1 MALEKG
7 LVRTRLETKHSFVCI
22 HTQNFQQSVTR
33 DEVTVSTTPAMR
45 HIRIARLKVPACT
58 CLLLLALLLCLHGEI
73 KDFLSSLTEEQR
85 DQLLVEAYGNTGGVQ
100 LPQSVLS
107 VTTDI
112 PHGDNQEGN
121 NQPRCICNKCL
132 NMDTSIENKCC
143 RRTTC
148 VTTTEPFE
156 TIVLDRD
163 ILSVAIVNR
172 SDDFADEPDYS
183 PSSYRKAAYRQWTMW
198 QIGSTGQGNRRVI
211 PSCVVRAVRNRYP
224 APDGIYLGYK
234 EC

>member
-1 MALEKG
+1 M
-7 LVRTRLETKHSFVCI
+7 
-22 HTQNFQQSVTR
+22 QNFQQSITR

-45 HIRIARLKVPACT
+45 QIRIARLKVPACT
-58 CLLLLALLLCLHGEI
+58 YMFTFTGFTTTFLHGEI
-73 KDFLSSLTEEQR
+73 KEFLSSLTEEQQ

-100 LPQSVLS
+100 LAQSILS
-107 VTTDI
+107 ITTDI

-121 NQPRCICNKCL
+121 NQPWCICNKCL
-132 NMDTSIENKCC
+132 NMGTPIENKCC
-143 RRTTC
+143 WRTTC

-172 SDDFADEPDYS
+172 SDNFADEPDYA
-183 PSSYRKAAYRQWTMW
+183 PSSYRKAAYWQWTMW
-198 QIGSTGQGNRRVI
+198 QIGSTGRGNRRVI
-211 PSCVVRAVRNRYP
+211 PSCVVQAVRNRYP

>member
-1 MALEKG
+1 MYSYI
-7 LVRTRLETKHSFVCI
+7 TTFVLP
-22 HTQNFQQSVTR
+22 VW
-33 DEVTVSTTPAMR
+33 
-45 HIRIARLKVPACT
+45 T
-58 CLLLLALLLCLHGEI
+58 CVNLLASNETD
-73 KDFLSSLTEEQR
+73 KDCQTEGTSM
-85 DQLLVEAYGNTGGVQ
+85 YMFTFTGFTTLFTWWNKGIFVIFDWGTTG
-100 LPQSVLS
+100 PTACGGIWKYWRGTVGSICSVHYY
-107 VTTDI
+107 TDI

-121 NQPRCICNKCL
+121 NQPWCICNKCL
-132 NMDTSIENKCC
+132 NMDTPIENKCC

-163 ILSVAIVNR
+163 MSVAIVNR

-198 QIGSTGQGNRRVI
+198 QIGSTGRSNRRVI

-224 APDGIYLGYK
+224 APDRIYLGYK
-234 EC
+234 ES